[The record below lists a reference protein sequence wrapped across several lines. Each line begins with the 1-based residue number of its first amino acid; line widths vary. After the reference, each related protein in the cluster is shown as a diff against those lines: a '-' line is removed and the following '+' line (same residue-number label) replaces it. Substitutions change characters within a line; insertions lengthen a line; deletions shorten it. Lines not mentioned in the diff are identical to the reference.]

1 MPKWSDFV
9 MIYEPEI
16 YTARFHGMAERW
28 ERISGYSGCRVRRHG
43 PVSGVYYQFPAV
55 TPLSK
60 GVRLAFFSD
69 LHYTGT
75 QEEQLNVLAAAEL
88 AAEFRPDYLL
98 FGGDIAGHSVD
109 LETSFSGLSYFHKLN
124 CVKLAVP
131 GNWESGK
138 PWVPADF
145 WKNHFH
151 RYGFQ
156 YLVNNMYM
164 DQRCAIYGLGDF
176 SGGNR
181 ARRPEWSPDVPQ
193 RIILTH
199 RPDNAVAIDSWRR
212 PDPLAPL
219 IFCGHLHGGQI
230 RLPWIGPIYSKSSF
244 YGRMFDYGVYRHN
257 RGDHMVIS
265 CGMGELSCPI
275 RFCCRREIVLVEL
288 Q

>member
-1 MPKWSDFV
+1 

-43 PVSGVYYQFPAV
+43 PVSGVYYQFPAAS
-55 TPLSK
+55 PLSK

-75 QEEQLNVLAAAEL
+75 HEEQLNVLAAAEL

-109 LETSFSGLSYFHKLN
+109 LETSFSGLSYFHKID

-145 WKNHFH
+145 WKNHFC

-156 YLVNNMYM
+156 YLVNSMYM
-164 DQRCAIYGLGDF
+164 DRRCAIYGLGDF

-181 ARRPEWSPDVPQ
+181 ARRPEWPQDVPQ

-230 RLPWIGPIYSKSSF
+230 RLPWIGPLYCRSSF
-244 YGRMFDYGVYRHN
+244 YGRTFDYGVYRHN

-265 CGMGELSCPI
+265 SGMGELSCPI

>member
-1 MPKWSDFV
+1 

-16 YTARFHGMAERW
+16 YAARFHGMAERW
-28 ERISGYSGCRVRRHG
+28 ERISGYSSCQVRRHG
-43 PVSGVYYQFPAV
+43 PICGVYYKFPASS
-55 TPLSK
+55 PLSK
-60 GVRLAFFSD
+60 GMRLAFFSD
-69 LHYTGT
+69 LHFTGT
-75 QEEQLNVLAAAEL
+75 PEEQLNVLSAAEL

-109 LETSFSGLSYFHKLN
+109 LETSFSGLSYFRKLD

-138 PWVPADF
+138 PWVPASF
-145 WKNHFH
+145 WHGH
-151 RYGFQ
+151 YQRYGFQ
-156 YLVNNMYM
+156 YLSNGMYV
-164 DQRCAIYGLGDF
+164 DQSCAIYGLGDL

-181 ARRPEWSPDVPQ
+181 GRRPEWPKDIPQ
-193 RIILTH
+193 RIMLTH

-230 RLPWIGPIYSKSSF
+230 RLPLIGPIYSKSSF
-244 YGRMFDYGVYRHN
+244 YGRTFDYGVYRHA
-257 RGDHMVIS
+257 RGELMVIS
-265 CGMGELSCPI
+265 SGMGELSCPI
-275 RFCCRREIVLVEL
+275 RFCCRREIVFVEL